1 MNRLSRLVLPAVVA
15 VALTTGVLLGSAFN
29 VSTLQA
35 QGPTAVVDDQSAI
48 LESVY
53 SLANPSVVS
62 IVVRVPASAA
72 INDMMPFVDPRNNQ
86 TPDFQYGQGSGF
98 LYDTNGH
105 ILTNAHVVE
114 SADRIDVTFSN
125 GLTLEAEVVGIASDS
140 DLAVLK
146 VDPALVPAGPLTLAD
161 SDVVQVGQR
170 AIAIGN
176 PFGLS
181 NTMTEGIISAVDR
194 SLPQSTFRIPK
205 ILQTDAAIN
214 PGNSGG
220 PLLNVDGQVIG
231 VNTAIR
237 SGVQQ
242 SSGVG
247 FAIPSNI
254 VRLIADELIATGK
267 VTHSYL
273 GITGQT
279 LTTRLNRAL
288 ELPLDFRGV
297 LVAEV
302 PAGGPAARAGLRGS
316 ANETTIN
323 DEVYQIGGD
332 IITAV
337 DDQPVR
343 VFEDLLAYLFTKT
356 NPGDTVTLT
365 LLRDGQEMKVDVTL
379 SERPATV
386 SFR

>member
-1 MNRLSRLVLPAVVA
+1 MIRLSRLVMVTVVA
-15 VALTTGVLLGSAFN
+15 LALTTGVLLGSALN
-29 VSTLQA
+29 VTTLQA
-35 QGPTAVVDDQSAI
+35 QGPTAVLDEQSSI

-62 IVVRVPASAA
+62 IVVRVPANAA
-72 INDMMPFVDPRNNQ
+72 INDLLPFIEPPNSPR
-86 TPDFQYGQGSGF
+86 TPDYQYGQGSGF
-98 LYDTNGH
+98 VYDTQGH
-105 ILTNAHVVE
+105 IVTNAHVVE
-114 SADRIDVTFSN
+114 SANQIDVTFPS
-125 GLTLEAEVVGIASDS
+125 GLTLEAEVVGVASDS

-146 VDPALVPAGPLTLAD
+146 VDPTLVPAGPLALAD
-161 SDVVQVGQR
+161 SDLVQVGQR

-181 NTMTEGIISAVDR
+181 STMTEGIISAVDR
-194 SLPQSTFRIPK
+194 SLPQDTFRIPK

-254 VRLIADELIATGK
+254 VRLIADDLINRGT

-279 LTTRLNRAL
+279 LSTRVNRAL
-288 ELPLDFRGV
+288 DLPLDFRGV

-302 PAGGPAARAGLRGS
+302 PAGGPAAQAGLRGS
-316 ANETTIN
+316 TKEQTI
-323 DEVYQIGGD
+323 DGEVYQLGGD

-337 DDQPVR
+337 NDQPVH
-343 VFEDLLAYLFTKT
+343 VFEDLLGYLFTKT
-356 NPGDTVTLT
+356 HPGDTVTLT

-379 SERPATV
+379 SERPA
-386 SFR
+386 SR

>member
-1 MNRLSRLVLPAVVA
+1 MIRLPRFVLAAVVA
-15 VALTTGVLLGSAFN
+15 VALCTGVLLGSAFN
-29 VSTLQA
+29 VTTLQA
-35 QGPTAVVDDQSAI
+35 QGPTAVIDDQTSI
-48 LESVY
+48 LENVY
-53 SLANPSVVS
+53 NLANPSVVS
-62 IVVRVPASAA
+62 IVVRVPANAVV
-72 INDMMPFVDPRNNQ
+72 NDLLPFVEPPNSQ
-86 TPDFQYGQGSGF
+86 QAPDFQYGQGSGF
-98 LYDTNGH
+98 VYDAQGH
-105 ILTNAHVVE
+105 IVTNAHVVE
-114 SADRIDVTFSN
+114 AASQIDVSFSN
-125 GLTLEAEVVGIASDS
+125 GLTLEAEVVGVASDS

-146 VDPALVPAGPLTLAD
+146 VDPALLPAGPLVMAD
-161 SDVVQVGQR
+161 SDLVQVGQR

-181 NTMTEGIISAVDR
+181 STMTEGIISAIER
-194 SLPQSTFRIPK
+194 SLPQDTFRIPK

-254 VRLIADELIATGK
+254 VRLIADDLIADGT

-279 LTTRLNRAL
+279 LSTRVNRAL

-297 LVAEV
+297 LVADV

-316 ANETTIN
+316 TQEQTI
-323 DEVYQIGGD
+323 DGEVYVLGGD

-337 DDQPVR
+337 GSQPVR
-343 VFEDLLAYLFTKT
+343 VFEDLLGYLFTQT
-356 NPGDTVTLT
+356 HPGDTVTLT
-365 LLRDGQEMKVDVTL
+365 LLRDGQEMTVDVTL
-379 SERPATV
+379 SERPN
-386 SFR
+386 R